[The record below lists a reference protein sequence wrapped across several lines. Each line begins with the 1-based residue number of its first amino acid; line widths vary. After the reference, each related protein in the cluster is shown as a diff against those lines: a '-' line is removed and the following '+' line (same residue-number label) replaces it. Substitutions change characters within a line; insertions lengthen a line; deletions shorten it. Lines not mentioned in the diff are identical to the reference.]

1 MATWGDNGA
10 VRAPSKEYDENYDKI
25 FGNKKEPKS
34 RREVKV
40 LSPEQK
46 KRQAMFPY

>member
-1 MATWGDNGA
+1 MYWGDNGA
-10 VRAPSKEYDENYDKI
+10 VKPTSKTYDDNMKKI
-25 FGNKKEPKS
+25 LGEEPEKT